1 MTEKKNRVEVFFDDE
16 ELAVLEELS
25 TGVKW
30 SVEKIVY
37 DTVARAH
44 FSEEAKKRH
53 AAFCRFLSREPID
66 LESDWAELKRD
77 MERDMAWRTLK
88 SMGQDVDR
96 NREVQ

>member
-1 MTEKKNRVEVFFDDE
+1 MTEKNNRVEVFFDDE

-53 AAFCRFLSREPID
+53 AAWNPLIWNPTRIAIGTGHGLANPVNGAR
-66 LESDWAELKRD
+66 R
-77 MERDMAWRTLK
+77 
-88 SMGQDVDR
+88 Q
-96 NREVQ
+96 